1 MLQWRHGNVSDY
13 LGDVMKD
20 LQLLS
25 RYTVPIHHLAAGW
38 DSSLWEDFPEEELD
52 DDELPFDTQS
62 GDLTQGD
69 K

>member
-1 MLQWRHGNVSDY
+1 MLQWEHVNVDDY

-25 RYTVPIHHLAAGW
+25 RYTMPIHHLAAGW
-38 DSSLWEDFPEEELD
+38 DSSLWEDFSE
-52 DDELPFDTQS
+52 DELNHDEPPFDTES
-62 GDLTQGD
+62 GDLAQAD